1 MTPEDSSNQT
11 HALDE
16 ILESTGLCSA
26 FNTGET
32 RGWELIDRDTA
43 SGLNIEV
50 FYRDEDV
57 HKETYLVAVLSKSG
71 ATGDRFNM
79 LMGESDILGAYARHI
94 YYHRSLTEIDAEL
107 EKVMVSVYRDA

>member
-1 MTPEDSSNQT
+1 MTPEDSSNVT

-32 RGWELIDRDTA
+32 RGWELIDNDTTT
-43 SGLNIEV
+43 GPTIEV

-57 HKETYLVAVLSKSG
+57 HEETYLVAYLSKSG
-71 ATGDRFNM
+71 PTGDRFNM
-79 LMGESDILGAYARHI
+79 LVGESGILGAYAGSI

-107 EKVMVSVYRDA
+107 EKVMVSVYPDA

>member
-1 MTPEDSSNQT
+1 MTPEDSSNVT
-11 HALDE
+11 HDLDE

-32 RGWELIDRDTA
+32 RGWELIDRGT
-43 SGLNIEV
+43 GFRLTIEV

-57 HKETYLVAVLSKSG
+57 HEETYLVAVLSTSG
-71 ATGDRFNM
+71 ATSDRFNM
-79 LMGESDILGAYARHI
+79 LVGESDILGAYAGNI
-94 YYHRSLTEIDAEL
+94 YYHCSLAEIDAEL

>member
-1 MTPEDSSNQT
+1 MTPEDSSNVT

-32 RGWELIDRDTA
+32 RGWELIDNDTTT
-43 SGLNIEV
+43 GLTIEV

-57 HKETYLVAVLSKSG
+57 HGETYLVAVLSKSG
-71 ATGDRFNM
+71 ATGDRFDM
-79 LMGESDILGAYARHI
+79 AMGESDILGEYAGSI
-94 YYHRSLTEIDAEL
+94 YYSHTFDEIDAEL
-107 EKVMVSVYRDA
+107 EEVMVYVYPDA